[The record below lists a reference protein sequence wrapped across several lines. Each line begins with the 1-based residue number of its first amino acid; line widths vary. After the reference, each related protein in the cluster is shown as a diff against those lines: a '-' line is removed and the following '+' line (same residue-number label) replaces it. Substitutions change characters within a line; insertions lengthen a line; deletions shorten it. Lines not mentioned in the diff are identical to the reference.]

1 MYSKLYIINEIS
13 GEKGEDDTCMSL
25 DLPQDKGSRIIKV
38 LKILG
43 KTVYSLQQQNIKR
56 HKMART
62 LAKYM

>member
-1 MYSKLYIINEIS
+1 MHSKLYIINEIS
-13 GEKGEDDTCMSL
+13 DEKSEEDTCVSL

-62 LAKYM
+62 FAKYV